1 MQTNKQKNTRVLF
14 TCIDEQRNEKKL
26 LENDNF
32 ASSSSLAST
41 NKLVEKKT
49 EWPDN

>member
-41 NKLVEKKT
+41 NLLKK
-49 EWPDN
+49 NRMAG